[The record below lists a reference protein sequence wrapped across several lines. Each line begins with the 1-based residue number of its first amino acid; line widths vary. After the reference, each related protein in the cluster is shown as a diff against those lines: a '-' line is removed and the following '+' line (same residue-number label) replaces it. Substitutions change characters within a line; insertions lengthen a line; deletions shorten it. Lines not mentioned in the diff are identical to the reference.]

1 MKKCEKGQKMLIGG
15 IVSASALAL
24 AMAMSPV
31 SAAEQGMENGQQA
44 SFSQL
49 DTNGDGKI
57 SKDEAQAAMAP
68 GEDAS
73 QLDSN
78 FAQADKNADG
88 ELDQS
93 EFSAFESMQQ
103 PSGEQ
108 GGSGQNGS
116 E

>member
-1 MKKCEKGQKMLIGG
+1 MKKFEKGEKMLLGG

-24 AMAMSPV
+24 VLAVSPV
-31 SAAEQGMENGQQA
+31 SAAEQGMEGEHGM

-49 DTNGDGKI
+49 DTNQDGMI
-57 SKDEAQAAMAP
+57 SKDEAQAAMTP
-68 GEDAS
+68 GEDTD
-73 QLDSN
+73 QLDSR
-78 FAQADKNADG
+78 FSQADGNQDG

-103 PSGEQ
+103 PSGDQ
-108 GGSGQNGS
+108 GGGGQDGA

>member
-1 MKKCEKGQKMLIGG
+1 MKKCERGDKMLVGG

-24 AMAMSPV
+24 ILGMGSV
-31 SAAEQGMENGQQA
+31 SAAEQGSDQGMEHGQTM

-108 GGSGQNGS
+108 QNGS

>member
-1 MKKCEKGQKMLIGG
+1 MKKCKRGEAMLIGG

-24 AMAMSPV
+24 ILAVGPV
-31 SAAEQGMENGQQA
+31 SAAEQGMESGKPM

-57 SKDEAQAAMAP
+57 SKEEAQAAMAP
-68 GEDAS
+68 GEDTS

-78 FAQADKNADG
+78 FSQADKNADG

-93 EFSAFESMQQ
+93 EFSAFESLQQ
-103 PSGEQ
+103 PSGEH
-108 GGSGQNGS
+108 GGSS
-116 E
+116 K